1 MWNKYQARKS
11 TWVIWEQINS
21 VVINLRQISLLTYL
35 REMWLRFT
43 SEGILYLHFIYNE
56 KWVNQIN
63 LNYYFT

>member
-1 MWNKYQARKS
+1 MWNKYQAR
-11 TWVIWEQINS
+11 VIWEQINS
-21 VVINLRQISLLTYL
+21 VVTNLRQISLLTYL
-35 REMWLRFT
+35 REVWLRFT